1 MYPDHVDRE
10 RAEPRQQQQQQQ
22 HRPSSQYQHRSFRNF
37 GDHVDKETSKPQGK
51 VRKIVRRYQLFNRC
65 THSLVQIVGQH
76 VVANAKPESEF
87 GE

>member
-10 RAEPRQQQQQQQ
+10 RAEPRQQQQQQ
-22 HRPSSQYQHRSFRNF
+22 RPSSQYQHRSFRNF
-37 GDHVDKETSKPQGK
+37 GDHVDKETSKPQGQ

-76 VVANAKPESEF
+76 VVANAKPESKF